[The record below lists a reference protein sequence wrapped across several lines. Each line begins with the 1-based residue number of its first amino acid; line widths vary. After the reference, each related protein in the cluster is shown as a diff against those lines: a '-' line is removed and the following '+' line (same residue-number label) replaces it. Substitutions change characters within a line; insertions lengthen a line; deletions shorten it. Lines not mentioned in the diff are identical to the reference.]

1 MTTLKNLTSTRR
13 RTRRLVAVVLMDIHP
28 AAEIAA
34 EANDLLWAK
43 TNGGFENES
52 ASILTARLMSNCV
65 AHAVKEQMFIS
76 QAELWPL
83 LHTVRKRIHLLLF

>member
-1 MTTLKNLTSTRR
+1 MMMLSVTAADDDLEKSDIDEETYALPLL
-13 RTRRLVAVVLMDIHP
+13 LVAVVVVLMDIHP

-65 AHAVKEQMFIS
+65 AHAVK
-76 QAELWPL
+76 
-83 LHTVRKRIHLLLF
+83 